1 MLDVL
6 LVDDDVELLQSVMR
20 ILRHKLSDRTIEGVG
35 TQERALDVLA
45 KEKPLVAVIDLC
57 LDESVGV
64 DSGFELLK
72 KCRDLDGDLRV
83 LVLTGHGSVQNGVRA
98 MALGAATFLEKP
110 ADPDHL
116 AALVTDAL
124 SQAELR
130 REYKRLREHKDD
142 TPESALLGSSG
153 AIQKLREE
161 ISFAAST
168 SLPVLLLGET
178 GTGKSLS
185 ARLIHD
191 MAQRQSGKF
200 VHYHPNFAGGDI
212 VQSELFGH
220 KKGAFTGAVE
230 QRRGLVLEADK
241 GTLFI
246 DELDAIPAD
255 TQVLLLDLVQ
265 EHRVRA
271 LGSDGFTSIRCRFV
285 AATNKP
291 IKDVLQSGVLRQDL
305 YHRLAHC
312 TIELPP
318 LRSRLEDVPF
328 LVSSVLER
336 VQKRDDL
343 NVFECSSEALAAL
356 QNYRWPGNVRELVG
370 VVETAAHR
378 ASFKNRA
385 HITSDDLVLGSH
397 GSESPKLVEETS
409 LGEGEADFHQRVEA
423 YKRRLVEQALKESNG
438 NQVQAAQ
445 LLGIDRGTI
454 RRLSSR

>member
-20 ILRHKLSDRTIEGVG
+20 ILRHKLSNRTIEGVG
-35 TQERALDVLA
+35 TPERALEILA
-45 KEKPLVAVIDLC
+45 QKRPSVAVIDLC

-72 KCRDLDGDLRV
+72 KCRNFDGDLRV
-83 LVLTGHGSVQNGVRA
+83 LVLTGHGSVENGVRA
-98 MALGAATFLEKP
+98 MGLGAASFLEKP

-116 AALVTDAL
+116 AALVSDAL

-130 REYKRLREHKDD
+130 REYRRLQDQQENRGEGVLIGNS
-142 TPESALLGSSG
+142 SAIS
-153 AIQKLREE
+153 KLRDE
-161 ISFAAST
+161 IAFAAST

-185 ARLIHD
+185 ARLIHE
-191 MAQRQSGKF
+191 ASQKQAGKF
-200 VHYHPNFAGGDI
+200 VQYHPNFAGGDI

-230 QRRGLVLEADK
+230 QRRGLVLEADR

-246 DELDAIPAD
+246 DELDSIPSD

-271 LGSDGFTSIRCRFV
+271 LGSDHFTPVQCRFV

-291 IKDVLQSGVLRQDL
+291 IADVLQSGVLREDL

-312 TIELPP
+312 TVELPA
-318 LRSRLEDVPF
+318 LRTRLEDIPE
-328 LVSSVLER
+328 LAQSVLER

-343 NVFECSSEALAAL
+343 NVFECSREAIVSL
-356 QNYRWPGNVRELVG
+356 QEYRWPGNVRELVG
-370 VVETAAHR
+370 VLETAAHR
-378 ASFKNRA
+378 ASFRGRS
-385 HITSDDLVLGSH
+385 HVELEDL
-397 GSESPKLVEETS
+397 S
-409 LGEGEADFHQRVEA
+409 LGRGFGEPTQVFRSGGLSDEGDFHEQVEA
-423 YKRRLVEQALKESNG
+423 FKRALVAHALRASNG
-438 NQVQAAQ
+438 NQVQAAEQ
-445 LLGIDRGTI
+445 LGIDRGTI
-454 RRLSSR
+454 RRLSTK